1 MYIPTWLIIIAA
13 ILIFFIWKSKKKGV
27 DSDGEPT
34 TVEEMWQSAEFSM
47 GRVMEKS
54 PLSGLEE
61 IGSFKDEREMVKA
74 METDAIRLRER
85 YKHNPEKQKQIARD
99 WMNYARAVQEIKF
112 AREMLDVDW
121 EDGAYDRFDESTKES
136 YAVIHEVAKRIED
149 ELGKESHLKVVH
161 DRLRKHAQAANEVLT
176 KSAEKMEKEKKKI

>member
-1 MYIPTWLIIIAA
+1 MYIPIWLIIAGVI
-13 ILIFFIWKSKKKGV
+13 IYFLWFRKKNV
-27 DSDGEPT
+27 VSDGEPT
-34 TVEEMWQSAEFSM
+34 TVEEMWRSAEWSM

-85 YKHNPEKQKQIARD
+85 YKHDPEKQKRIARD
-99 WMNYARAVQEIKF
+99 WMDYAKAVQEVKS

-121 EDGAYDRFDESTKES
+121 EDGAYDRFDVSTKES
-136 YAVIHEVAKRIED
+136 YAIIHEVAKRVED
-149 ELGKESHLKVVH
+149 ELGKDSHLKVVH
-161 DRLRKHAQAANEVLT
+161 DRLRKHAQIANEVLT
-176 KSAEKMEKEKKKI
+176 KSAEKMEKEKKA

>member
-1 MYIPTWLIIIAA
+1 MYIPTWLIIIA
-13 ILIFFIWKSKKKGV
+13 ICVVVWFYFKSKKGSV
-27 DSDGEPT
+27 NDDGEPT
-34 TVEEMWQSAEFSM
+34 TVEGMWQSAEWSM

-61 IGSFKDEREMVKA
+61 IDSFKDEREMVKA
-74 METDAIRLRER
+74 METDAVRLRER

-99 WMNYARAVQEIKF
+99 WMDYANAVREVKS

-136 YAVIHEVAKRIED
+136 YAVIHEVAKRAED
-149 ELGKESHLKVVH
+149 ELGKDSHLKVVH
-161 DRLRKHAQAANEVLT
+161 DRLRKHAQIANEVLS
-176 KSAEKMEKEKKKI
+176 KSADKETT

>member
-1 MYIPTWLIIIAA
+1 MYIPTWPIIIATVV
-13 ILIFFIWKSKKKGV
+13 IFFIWKSKKKGAN
-27 DSDGEPT
+27 SDGEPT

-85 YKHNPEKQKQIARD
+85 YKHDQEKQKRIAKD
-99 WMNYARAVQEIKF
+99 WFDYARAVKEIKL
-112 AREMLDVDW
+112 ASVLLDVDW
-121 EDGAYDRFDESTKES
+121 REGAYDRFDERTKES
-136 YAVIHEVAKRIED
+136 YAI
-149 ELGKESHLKVVH
+149 
-161 DRLRKHAQAANEVLT
+161 
-176 KSAEKMEKEKKKI
+176 